1 MKFNEAYVLMR
12 QGKKI
17 KLPEWKGFWA
27 WENNTI
33 MLHCGDGVVMDI
45 RETDD
50 VSYTF
55 GFICREDWI
64 IVE

>member
-17 KLPEWKGFWA
+17 KLPEWQGFWA

-33 MLHCGDGVVMDI
+33 MLHCSDSVVMDI
-45 RETDD
+45 RDTDD

-64 IVE
+64 IAK

>member
-27 WENNTI
+27 WKNNTI

-64 IVE
+64 IAE

>member
-17 KLPEWKGFWA
+17 KLPEWQGFWA

-33 MLHCGDGVVMDI
+33 MLHCSDSVVMDI
-45 RETDD
+45 RDTDD

-55 GFICREDWI
+55 GFICREDWLI
-64 IVE
+64 AE

>member
-1 MKFNEAYVLMR
+1 MKFNEAYLLMR
-12 QGKKI
+12 QGRKI
-17 KLPEWKGFWA
+17 KLPEWQGYWA

-33 MLHCGDGVVMDI
+33 MLHCSDGVVMDI

-55 GFICREDWI
+55 GFICREDWLI
-64 IVE
+64 AE

>member
-1 MKFNEAYVLMR
+1 MKFSKAYTQMR
-12 QGKKI
+12 NGKKI
-17 KLPEWKGFWA
+17 TLPEWSGYWA

-33 MLHCGDGVVMDI
+33 MIHCSNDIVLDI

-64 IVE
+64 VL

>member
-17 KLPEWKGFWA
+17 KLPEWQGFWA

-33 MLHCGDGVVMDI
+33 MIHCSNDVVMDI

-50 VSYTF
+50 ISYTF
-55 GFICREDWI
+55 GFICREDWMI
-64 IVE
+64 TE